1 MLTKR
6 NEKDGDDSVNIEDF
20 QGRTEVDF
28 EETNPMNIQ
37 TNISKKDT
45 VPSDTI
51 KNIEQLGHSEEN
63 KRDELERENSF
74 LSKKS
79 QKKKI
84 LMI

>member
-6 NEKDGDDSVNIEDF
+6 NEKDGDDSVNIEDV
-20 QGRTEVDF
+20 QGRTEVEF

-45 VPSDTI
+45 VASDTR

-63 KRDELERENSF
+63 TTDEVERDNIF

-79 QKKKI
+79 
-84 LMI
+84 